1 MLSKISKSLVRSVRA
16 NQVCTYYIPTN
27 LTHLSF
33 YSTLVL
39 LLPEVSP
46 ILTKTK
52 MPSERAPLIKITG
65 KASSERC
72 SFFLDMLMST
82 HINSNVVTYR
92 VTPKEQSFQFSKAPI
107 MKNFG
112 ELEFGEIP
120 EPLKFV
126 RPFRKSII
134 FLLSRSSCVGRS
146 FFCFFD
152 FYLFI
157 INRDHNSLKWYQSCH

>member
-1 MLSKISKSLVRSVRA
+1 
-16 NQVCTYYIPTN
+16 
-27 LTHLSF
+27 
-33 YSTLVL
+33 
-39 LLPEVSP
+39 
-46 ILTKTK
+46 
-52 MPSERAPLIKITG
+52 
-65 KASSERC
+65 
-72 SFFLDMLMST
+72 MST

-126 RPFRKSII
+126 RPFRKLFIAVVTFFVRRVF
-134 FLLSRSSCVGRS
+134 FLRFLV
-146 FFCFFD
+146 